1 MKTNERPYNDPA
13 LREAL
18 RKDCSQ
24 ENMLTDDFEQQVM
37 MKITMRQRRKPYFR
51 VAATFIGILMLSGLA
66 FAAYHF
72 AVGEGLE
79 SPSQEA
85 KASVLCQQK
94 PAEINDN
101 IMLFDNMQLDSVLT
115 IVAQHYQK
123 HVEYQNDSVRH
134 LHFHIEWNQAA
145 PLADFITLINN
156 FEGISLREENDTI
169 IAE

>member
-24 ENMLTDDFEQQVM
+24 ENMLTDDVEQQVM
-37 MKITMRQRRKPYFR
+37 MKITMHQRRKPYFR
-51 VAATFIGILMLSGLA
+51 IVATFIGLLMLSGLA

-85 KASVLCQQK
+85 KASVLSQQK

>member
-37 MKITMRQRRKPYFR
+37 MKITMHQRRKPYFR
-51 VAATFIGILMLSGLA
+51 IVATFIGLLMLSGLA

-85 KASVLCQQK
+85 KASVLSQQK

-115 IVAQHYQK
+115 IVAQHYKK

>member
-37 MKITMRQRRKPYFR
+37 MKITMHQRRKPYFR
-51 VAATFIGILMLSGLA
+51 IVATFIGLLMLSGLA

-79 SPSQEA
+79 SPCQEA
-85 KASVLCQQK
+85 KASVLSQQK

-123 HVEYQNDSVRH
+123 QVEYQNDSVRH